1 MADGRHVLLADPD
14 GTHQLWM
21 MEASTGCGVSFV
33 LPLDGDFA
41 ARLHSVQRLHRRL
54 AGRRAG
60 PPLRSLQLTLR
71 QRTWLALQLRA
82 LDGLADGASRRE
94 IAAVLLDVQA
104 REIPAVE
111 WTNTALRKRLSRII
125 TRARAMAKDGY
136 LALLRGDFERAQRFR
151 KRL

>member
-1 MADGRHVLLADPD
+1 
-14 GTHQLWM
+14 
-21 MEASTGCGVSFV
+21 
-33 LPLDGDFA
+33 
-41 ARLHSVQRLHRRL
+41 
-54 AGRRAG
+54 
-60 PPLRSLQLTLR
+60 
-71 QRTWLALQLRA
+71 LALQLRA

-151 KRL
+151 KPL